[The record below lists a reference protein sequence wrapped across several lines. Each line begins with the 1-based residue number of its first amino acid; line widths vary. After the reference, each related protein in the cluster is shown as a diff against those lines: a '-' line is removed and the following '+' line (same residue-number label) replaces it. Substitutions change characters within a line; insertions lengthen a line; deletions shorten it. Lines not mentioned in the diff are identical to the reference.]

1 MPSNDNRKLT
11 SGIAVSAA
19 APPKSGTLGGK
30 KVTHVQRVMTE
41 ADPFDEI
48 ECHLTPER
56 VEELQEP
63 DPVTG
68 VPVLVGDWKGRAT
81 REEYT
86 DPKDGRTKVRV
97 VPAAY
102 KPKGKA
108 ADDAGFDAM
117 TADDLKALCD
127 EHGCEIEGRAT
138 KAKMIEALTAKGVKA
153 E

>member
-1 MPSNDNRKLT
+1 MASNDNRKLT

-81 REEYT
+81 RDKET
-86 DPKDGRTKVRV
+86 GKV
-97 VPAAY
+97 VPAEY
-102 KPKGKA
+102 KPKGKAA